1 MGEAGLLPSFAAAIQ
16 ASLSVLLVISYGSIA
31 AHFNLLNSSTA
42 KVISKICVKMFLP
55 ALLLTQIG
63 SELHSRSAHRYAL
76 ILLWAFICHL
86 ISFLVGVAAH
96 LTLGLPDWI
105 TAAIMFNN
113 TTSYPLLLIQSLDQ
127 TGILKDLIVKN
138 ETTSAAISRAKS
150 YFLVFA
156 TVSSCLTFAV
166 GPRLIDMEHAPD
178 HHEEDK
184 DPDSDDEDGYEAD
197 EENDVG
203 HDRDEDVAPTT
214 ETSNL
219 LSVSTDGRRR
229 SVVPVSFFPSKARE
243 DNAKVKKTTNQDRRP
258 SIIARKKWFK
268 LSDRTRWW
276 LLFLYDFVNAPVIG
290 ASLGAV
296 IGLVPRLH
304 VAFFSDT
311 YEGGI
316 FTAWLTE
323 SLKNIGGLFVP
334 LPVVIA
340 GVSLYTA
347 YKKSKS
353 DPESHASATPWGTT
367 IFILVIR
374 FVVWPAFSIAVIYY
388 LAKNTDFL
396 GDDPM
401 LWFTLML

>member
-1 MGEAGLLPSFAAAIQ
+1 M
-16 ASLSVLLVISYGSIA
+16 
-31 AHFNLLNSSTA
+31 
-42 KVISKICVKMFLP
+42 
-55 ALLLTQIG
+55 
-63 SELHSRSAHRYAL
+63 
-76 ILLWAFICHL
+76 
-86 ISFLVGVAAH
+86 
-96 LTLGLPDWI
+96 
-105 TAAIMFNN
+105 
-113 TTSYPLLLIQSLDQ
+113 
-127 TGILKDLIVKN
+127 
-138 ETTSAAISRAKS
+138 
-150 YFLVFA
+150 
-156 TVSSCLTFAV
+156 
-166 GPRLIDMEHAPD
+166 
-178 HHEEDK
+178 
-184 DPDSDDEDGYEAD
+184 
-197 EENDVG
+197 
-203 HDRDEDVAPTT
+203 
-214 ETSNL
+214 
-219 LSVSTDGRRR
+219 
-229 SVVPVSFFPSKARE
+229 
-243 DNAKVKKTTNQDRRP
+243 
-258 SIIARKKWFK
+258 
-268 LSDRTRWW
+268 
-276 LLFLYDFVNAPVIG
+276 YDFVNAPVIG

-304 VAFFSDT
+304 VAFFSET

-367 IFILVIR
+367 VFILVIR